1 MSEQGLLDTKLF
13 KYDNVHPSKLRIST
27 HTATCSLSTCINLRL
42 VAENLKIDD
51 KIKYIEYANFPPLG
65 VNPKQIS
72 LKKMNKKKV
81 FYNQIT
87 IVVQPALGFLN
98 NVKIFNNGS
107 ISMTGLKNLTQ
118 GRKSAEIILEY
129 FRNIKGAMDIQNDE
143 TAENLQMFLEEDGTY
158 RALEDPHMAQIN
170 KYNIV
175 LINSD
180 YYIGFEI
187 HRSELHELLIEKYK
201 IFSSYEPCIY
211 PGVNS
216 KFYFN
221 STHSDPNYPGKCIC
235 TKSCNGK
242 GTGAGNGNCKK
253 ITVAAFQSG
262 SVIITGAQSI
272 EQIHTAYNFVN
283 KVFDTNFETIKKK
296 NAPFIELSDDEDG
309 GFSGGAKSKSN
320 IVYIKRQNIL
330 NIPDSIR
337 DHIRDVK
344 VPLVNN

>member
-1 MSEQGLLDTKLF
+1 MSFNKVKERSLLDTKTF
-13 KYDNVHPSKLRIST
+13 SYENVHPSKLRIST
-27 HTATCSLSTCINLRL
+27 HTATCSLSTSINLRL
-42 VAENLKIDD
+42 IAENLKIDD
-51 KIKYIEYANFPPLG
+51 KIKYIEYANFSPLG
-65 VNPKQIS
+65 INPKQIS

-87 IVVQPALGFLN
+87 IVVQPDFGFLN

-129 FRNIKGAMDIQNDE
+129 LKEIKNAMNIENEEI
-143 TAENLQMFLEEDGTY
+143 AENLQMFLEPDGTY
-158 RALEDPHMAQIN
+158 RALEDPEVAKID
-170 KYNIV
+170 KYKIV

-187 HRSELHELLIEKYK
+187 HRCKLHELFIEKYK

-221 STHSDPNYPGKCIC
+221 STYKDPDYPGKCIC
-235 TKSCNGK
+235 TKTCTGK
-242 GTGAGNGNCKK
+242 GIGDGNGNCKK

-262 SVIITGAQSI
+262 SVIITGAQST

-283 KVFDTNFETIKKK
+283 KVFDDNYEKIKKK
-296 NAPFIELSDDEDG
+296 NASFIELSDDEDDNG
-309 GFSGGAKSKSN
+309 GTKSN
-320 IVYIKRQNIL
+320 ANIIYIRRGNIINIPKQCENIL
-330 NIPDSIR
+330 
-337 DHIRDVK
+337 
-344 VPLVNN
+344 

>member
-1 MSEQGLLDTKLF
+1 MKELKKMTEQSLLDTKLF
-13 KYDNVHPSKLRIST
+13 KYNNVHPSKLRIST
-27 HTATCSLSTCINLRL
+27 HTATCSLSTSINLRL
-42 VAENLKIDD
+42 IAENLKIDD
-51 KIKYIEYANFPPLG
+51 KIKYIEFANFPPLG

-87 IVVQPALGFLN
+87 IVVQPSLGFLN

-129 FRNIKGAMDIQNDE
+129 FKNIKGAMEFNSDE
-143 TAENLQMFLEEDGTY
+143 TAESLRMFLEPDGTY
-158 RALEDPHMAQIN
+158 RALEDPEAAAIN

-187 HRSELHELLIEKYK
+187 HRSELHELFIDKYK

-221 STHSDPNYPGKCIC
+221 SSYNDPNYPGKCIC

-242 GTGAGNGNCKK
+242 GTGEGNGNCKK

-272 EQIHTAYNFVN
+272 QQIHTAYNFVN
-283 KVFDTNFETIKKK
+283 KVFDENFEKIKKK
-296 NAPFIELSDDEDG
+296 NAPFIELSDDEESSMN
-309 GFSGGAKSKSN
+309 SGPKNKPN
-320 IVYIKRQNIL
+320 IIYIKRENIL
-330 NIPDSIR
+330 NMP
-337 DHIRDVK
+337 K
-344 VPLVNN
+344 CLV

>member
-1 MSEQGLLDTKLF
+1 MTEQGLLETKLF
-13 KYDNVHPSKLRIST
+13 KYNNVHPSKLRIST
-27 HTATCSLSTCINLRL
+27 HTATCSLSTSINLRL
-42 VAENLKIDD
+42 VAANLKIDD

-129 FRNIKGAMDIQNDE
+129 FKNINGAMEFSNND
-143 TAENLQMFLEEDGTY
+143 TAEGLRMFLEPDGTY
-158 RALEDPHMAQIN
+158 RALEDPESAAIN

-187 HRSELHELLIEKYK
+187 HRSELHELFIDKYK

-216 KFYFN
+216 KFYYN
-221 STHSDPNYPGKCIC
+221 STHNDPNYPGKCIC
-235 TKSCNGK
+235 SKSCNGK
-242 GTGAGNGNCKK
+242 GTGDGNGNCKK

-283 KVFDTNFETIKKK
+283 KVFDDNFEQIKKK
-296 NAPFIELSDDEDG
+296 NAPFIELSDDEESSMSAG
-309 GFSGGAKSKSN
+309 PKSKNN
-320 IVYIKRQNIL
+320 IIYIKRNNIL
-330 NIPDSIR
+330 NMPALKQNT
-337 DHIRDVK
+337 V
-344 VPLVNN
+344 

>member
-1 MSEQGLLDTKLF
+1 MSERSLLDTKLLN
-13 KYDNVHPSKLRIST
+13 YENVHPSKLRIST
-27 HTATCSLSTCINLRL
+27 HTATCSLSTSINLRL

-51 KIKYIEYANFPPLG
+51 KIRYIEYANLPPLG
-65 VNPKQIS
+65 INPKQIS

-87 IVVQPALGFLN
+87 IVVQPSIGFLN

-129 FRNIKGAMDIQNDE
+129 FRGIKGAMNVDNDDS
-143 TAENLQMFLEEDGTY
+143 AEGLMMFLEPDGTY
-158 RALEDPHMAQIN
+158 RALEDPEVADIK

-187 HRSELHELLIEKYK
+187 HRSDLHELFIEKYK

-216 KFYFN
+216 KFYYN
-221 STHSDPNYPGKCIC
+221 SSHNDPDYPGKCIC
-235 TKSCNGK
+235 SKACNGK
-242 GTGAGNGNCKK
+242 GKGDGNGNCKK

-283 KVFDTNFETIKKK
+283 KVFDDNFEKIKKK
-296 NAPFIELSDDEDG
+296 NAPFIELSDDEEHG
-309 GFSGGAKSKSN
+309 HSSGPKTKSN
-320 IVYIKRQNIL
+320 VVYIKRDNIL
-330 NIPDSIR
+330 NMPKNLLSAIKVDS
-337 DHIRDVK
+337 
-344 VPLVNN
+344 N